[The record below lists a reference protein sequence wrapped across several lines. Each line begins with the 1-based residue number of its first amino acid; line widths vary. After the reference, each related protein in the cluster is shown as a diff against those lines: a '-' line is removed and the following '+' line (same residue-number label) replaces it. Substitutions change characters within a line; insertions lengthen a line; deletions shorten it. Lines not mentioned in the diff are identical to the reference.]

1 MTEPKTGRTKES
13 GRVREAIRER
23 GRRDGQRRK
32 PRTAFVL
39 SGGGNLGA
47 QHVGMLQALVERG
60 IVPDVVIGCSVG
72 AMNGAGFALDPTSGG
87 VQRLVELWES
97 VADGEMMP
105 SSRMPNAVQMLRKGE
120 AIHGNHRLR
129 GMLETMLG
137 SSRTF
142 DSLTLPF
149 QCNAAD
155 IESSMTTWFTDGDLI
170 EPLLASAALPAA
182 YPPVTIDGHVYIDGG
197 VIENVPIGRAV
208 ELGCRKIYVLHLG
221 PHGRPAYEI
230 KRPLDAALQA
240 YWVARNSQFARDLAS
255 LPEKVHA
262 IVLPPGERPELKHD
276 DFSQTAS
283 LIEKGY
289 ENAGRFLDNQ
299 VDDEGWF
306 GTDILKPIERLVISA
321 RSIKWREAARATAN
335 SPEGGV
341 MGSDSGSGD
350 SQVESNPRDPS
361 DADATTPAAPES
373 ASIDTDSDLDSGSDG
388 SDSSAET
395 ASEVS
400 RGTSVG

>member
-255 LPEKVHA
+255 LPGKG
-262 IVLPPGERPELKHD
+262 PCDRPAPRRTTRT
-276 DFSQTAS
+276 QTRRLLADS
-283 LIEKGY
+283 ISDRKGY